1 MEPTLIVFAIRAVLR
16 VGRAGMQAFNQYERD
31 REALL
36 PRLQKTDFMTED
48 EFIAT
53 TLRID
58 ATARLE
64 DATDLGHFWTGIG
77 PLPSDPRAK
86 EVLRQAAL
94 QIDAARKAHDH
105 GYLPELGAEL
115 AGGALIKQWSE
126 SKEPVPPW
134 ARLALTMADVA
145 LEFFAAKPSVLGIG
159 SNGEKLIGAFAGNL
173 AELIP
178 DDTEAFGLKR
188 QFGERL
194 VEIMLRAGL
203 ETLSEHS
210 GLVLRQEHLQ
220 QLVREALPPLIAALP
235 QTLSE
240 QSQWRD
246 VMEALLGPTVQAALT
261 VLAANPST
269 YFGRTFDPGQALGAV
284 TQALLKQ
291 ANALG
296 LRDQFSDAGLAAL
309 FHSVAH
315 VAAERPELFLGR
327 PDSTGEKIAAA
338 LFVKVATTLTNASPP
353 FNTDLGIDLIVAAMD
368 ILRTNVPGFLDP
380 QQPWEAMAA
389 TAAQQ
394 VIQGLQDG
402 FKTRGL
408 SGLHQLLSQRQLTE
422 LGRIFLTQISKT
434 PQMVVGGRLEL
445 QAIVQGVAEAMAQDT
460 HLLLTPDD
468 WLRLAE
474 VAAGEAVANPG
485 RLFKLAPSAPGDA
498 VGTVLIH
505 GLLAVAAAELQ
516 SGGRDAG
523 GVMFG
528 ATLREAIVIA
538 LHAASG
544 NAKAVL
550 QNQQALQQLA
560 QNLSD
565 LVRGEPGRFGSKEWL
580 GLYRRLAPKALG
592 EGAVTLTEPLITEI
606 LAGGVG
612 S

>member
-1 MEPTLIVFAIRAVLR
+1 MDPTLIVFAIRAVLR
-16 VGRAGMQAFNQYERD
+16 VGRAGTQAFNQYERD

-36 PRLQKTDFMTED
+36 PTLRQVDFTED
-48 EFIAT
+48 EFIET
-53 TLRID
+53 TLRTH
-58 ATARLE
+58 ATSRLK
-64 DATDLGHFWTGIG
+64 DATDLGHFWSGIG
-77 PLPSDPRAK
+77 PLPSDSRAK
-86 EVLRQAAL
+86 ETLRQAAL
-94 QIDAARKAHDH
+94 QIDAALKAQDH
-105 GYLPELGAEL
+105 GYLPELGAEV

-126 SKEPVPPW
+126 SQEPVPPW
-134 ARLALTMADVA
+134 ARVALTMADVA

-159 SNGEKLIGAFAGNL
+159 GNGEKLIGAFAGNL
-173 AELIP
+173 AALIP
-178 DDTEAFGLKR
+178 DDGEEFGLKR

-210 GLVLRQEHLQ
+210 GLVLQQEHLQ
-220 QLVREALPPLIAALP
+220 QLVREALPPLIEALP
-235 QTLSE
+235 TDISE

-246 VMEALLGPTVQAALT
+246 VVEALLGLTAQAALT
-261 VLAANPST
+261 VLAANPRT
-269 YFGRTFDPGQALGAV
+269 YFGRAFDPGQALGTV

-291 ANALG
+291 ASAMG
-296 LRDQFSDAGLAAL
+296 LRDQFSDAGLLAL
-309 FHSVAH
+309 FHSVAQ
-315 VAAERPELFLGR
+315 VAAERPELFLDR

-338 LFVKVATTLTNASPP
+338 LFAKVAETLKNASPP
-353 FNTDLGIDLIVAAMD
+353 FNTDLGIDLVVAALD

-408 SGLHQLLSQRQLTE
+408 SSLHQLLSQRQLSE
-422 LGRIFLTQISKT
+422 LGRIFLTQVSKT
-434 PQMVVGGRLEL
+434 PQMVVGDRLEL

-460 HLLLTPDD
+460 DRLLTPDD

-485 RLFKLAPSAPGDA
+485 RLFKLAPSTPGDA

-505 GLLAVAAAELQ
+505 GLLAVATAELQ

-523 GVMFG
+523 GVLFG
-528 ATLREAIVIA
+528 DTLREAMVIA

-560 QNLSD
+560 LHLSD
-565 LVRGEPGRFGSKEWL
+565 LVRREPGRFGSKEWL
-580 GLYRRLAPKALG
+580 MLYRRLVPRVLG
-592 EGAVTLTEPLITEI
+592 EGPITLTEPLITEI